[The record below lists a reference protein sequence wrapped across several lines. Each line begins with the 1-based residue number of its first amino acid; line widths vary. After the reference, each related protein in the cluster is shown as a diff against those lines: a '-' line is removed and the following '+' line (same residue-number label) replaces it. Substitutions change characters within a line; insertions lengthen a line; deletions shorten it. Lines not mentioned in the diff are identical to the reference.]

1 MEPTPPELGVGTGSS
16 HGLIVEGREELLYLL
31 GEAAE
36 LEHAACCI
44 YLYAAFTL
52 RAEPGDGLTAAQV
65 PVVAGWKRAINE
77 IALQEMIHL
86 ALVNNLLAALGG
98 APRLGR
104 HNLPQRSPY
113 APEIRL
119 TLAPFSEQTLR
130 RFLYIERPEGM
141 DISSM
146 AGELDH
152 DRPAPPVPTGPLVL
166 PAPQAFSSIGELYR
180 GIERGLRGLVGRYGE
195 QRVFVGSPNAQAS
208 TRYFRVPER
217 MPELIPVAGLASAV
231 QAIQTIV
238 EEGEGARGG
247 WQGAHFGRFLEILE
261 AYRAL
266 AADDPSFAPAR
277 PSVTNPY
284 VRVPR
289 DLLGLATASGPAAPD
304 DPRGVHLIQDST
316 TAAVSD
322 LFNACYAAMLQLL
335 YRFFQHTE
343 ETDAE
348 LSMLGETAVLM
359 MRQVLRPLGEL
370 LTRLPV
376 GPRAPGWTA
385 GPSFMLTSAT
395 PVTPHKPAAW
405 SILGE
410 RLLELAE
417 VCGGLTAGA
426 PEVLA
431 GVGQRLAA
439 FAAPLLPPDAAALA
453 EPEADVPALAV
464 DPPPTRPP
472 SRASTGTSG
481 RCSPRGTGP
490 PCAGRSTSGRSRRCG
505 STPRPSSTRS
515 PRAACRVTAP
525 GRPSGSRCSA
535 GGCRPAAQTDE
546 AAYDRKFS
554 QWSGLRHWLRWR
566 RFSSRRI
573 QLS

>member
-1 MEPTPPELGVGTGSS
+1 MEPTPPELGAATGSP
-16 HGLIVEGREELLYLL
+16 HGLVVEGREQLLYLL

-36 LEHAACCI
+36 VEHAACCI

-65 PVVAGWKRAINE
+65 PAVAAWKRTINQ

-141 DISSM
+141 DISSI

-166 PAPQAFSSIGELYR
+166 PAPQAFSSVGQLYR
-180 GIERGLRGLVGRYGE
+180 GIEWGLRGLVDRYGE
-195 QRVFVGSPNAQAS
+195 ERVFVGSPNAQAS

-217 MPELIPVAGLASAV
+217 MPELIPVTGLASAV

-247 WQGAHFGRFLEILE
+247 WQRAHFGRFLEILE

-266 AADDPSFAPAR
+266 AAADPSFAPAH
-277 PSVTNPY
+277 PAVTNPY

-304 DPRGVHLIQDST
+304 DPRGVHLIQDRY
-316 TAAVSD
+316 TATVSD
-322 LFNACYAAMLQLL
+322 LFNACYGAMLQLL

-343 ETDAE
+343 ETDEE
-348 LSMLGETAVLM
+348 LEMLGQTSVLM
-359 MRQVLRPLGEL
+359 MLQVIRPLGEL

-410 RLLELAE
+410 RLRELAE

-431 GVGQRLAA
+431 EVGERLAA
-439 FAAPLLPPDAAALA
+439 FAGPLLPPDATGRR
-453 EPEADVPALAV
+453 PEADVPALAV
-464 DPPPTRPP
+464 DPPSGDPAPSFDRDIRPLFTAQD
-472 SRASTGTSG
+472 RAAMRWSFDLWEVASV
-481 RCSPRGTGP
+481 RQHAEAILDQVA
-490 PCAGRSTSGRSRRCG
+490 AGRMPCYGPWSAEQVELFRRW
-505 STPRPSSTRS
+505 
-515 PRAACRVTAP
+515 VQ
-525 GRPSGSRCSA
+525 A
-535 GGCRPAAQTDE
+535 GGPD
-546 AAYDRKFS
+546 
-554 QWSGLRHWLRWR
+554 
-566 RFSSRRI
+566 
-573 QLS
+573 

>member
-1 MEPTPPELGVGTGSS
+1 MEPIPPELGAATGSP

-52 RAEPGDGLTAAQV
+52 RAEPGAGLTAAQV
-65 PVVAGWKRAINE
+65 PAVAGWKRAINQ

-141 DISSM
+141 DISSI

-166 PAPQAFSSIGELYR
+166 PAPQAFSSIGQLYR
-180 GIERGLRGLVGRYGE
+180 GIEGGLRGLVDRYGE
-195 QRVFVGSPNAQAS
+195 GQVFVGSPNAQAS
-208 TRYFRVPER
+208 TRYFRVPDR
-217 MPELIPVAGLASAV
+217 MPELIPVTGLASAV
-231 QAIQTIV
+231 MAIETIV

-261 AYRAL
+261 AYRAMQ
-266 AADDPSFAPAR
+266 AADPSFAPAR

-289 DLLGLATASGPAAPD
+289 DLLGLATVSGPAAPD
-304 DPRGVHLIQDST
+304 DPRGIHLIQDRY
-316 TAAVSD
+316 TAAISD

-348 LSMLGETAVLM
+348 LSMLGETALLM
-359 MRQVLRPLGEL
+359 MLQIIRPLGEL
-370 LTRLPV
+370 LTSLPV
-376 GPRAPGWTA
+376 GPHAPGMTA

-405 SILGE
+405 IILGE
-410 RLLELAE
+410 RLQELAE
-417 VCGGLTAGA
+417 VCDGLTAGA

-431 GVGQRLAA
+431 GVRQRLAA
-439 FAAPLLPPDAAALA
+439 CAASLEPPDAAGR
-453 EPEADVPALAV
+453 EPEAGVPARPA
-464 DPPPTRPP
+464 DPPAAADTVPSFALDIRPLFTERD
-472 SRASTGTSG
+472 RAAMRWAFDLGEVASV
-481 RCSPRGTGP
+481 RQHADAILEQVA
-490 PCAGRSTSGRSRRCG
+490 AGRMPCDAAWPPERVALFHRWVQAG
-505 STPRPSSTRS
+505 SP
-515 PRAACRVTAP
+515 
-525 GRPSGSRCSA
+525 
-535 GGCRPAAQTDE
+535 D
-546 AAYDRKFS
+546 
-554 QWSGLRHWLRWR
+554 
-566 RFSSRRI
+566 
-573 QLS
+573 

>member
-1 MEPTPPELGVGTGSS
+1 MEPTPPEPGAGTGAG

-36 LEHAACCI
+36 LEHAACCS

-52 RAEPGDGLTAAQV
+52 RADPGDGLTAAQV
-65 PVVAGWKRAINE
+65 PVVAGWKRTINE
-77 IALQEMIHL
+77 IALQEMLHL

-119 TLAPFSEQTLR
+119 TLAPFSDQTLR
-130 RFLYIERPEGM
+130 RFLHIERPEGM

-166 PAPQAFSSIGELYR
+166 PAPQAFSSIGQLYR

-195 QRVFVGSPNAQAS
+195 GQVFVGSPNAQAS
-208 TRYFRVPER
+208 TRYFRVPQR
-217 MPELIPVAGLASAV
+217 MPELIPVTGLASAV
-231 QAIQTIV
+231 QAIETIV
-238 EEGEGARGG
+238 EEGEGARGS
-247 WQGAHFGRFLEILE
+247 WQGAHFGRFLTILE
-261 AYRAL
+261 EYRAL
-266 AADDPSFAPAR
+266 AAADPAFAPAR

-289 DLLGLATASGPAAPD
+289 DLLGLATASGPATPD
-304 DPRGVHLIQDST
+304 DPRGVHLIQDPT

-335 YRFFQHTE
+335 YRLFQHTE
-343 ETDAE
+343 ETDEE
-348 LSMLGETAVLM
+348 LEMLGQTSVLM
-359 MRQVLRPLGEL
+359 MLQVIGPLGEL

-376 GPRAPGWTA
+376 GPHAPGMTA

-405 SILGE
+405 TILGE
-410 RLLELAE
+410 RLRELAE
-417 VCGGLTAGA
+417 VCDGLTAGA

-431 GVGQRLAA
+431 VVGQRLAA
-439 FAAPLLPPDAAALA
+439 FAAPLGSAGAALA
-453 EPEADVPALAV
+453 EPEAGVPVRAV
-464 DPPPTRPP
+464 DPPADQATVPSFDRDIRPLFTERD
-472 SRASTGTSG
+472 RAAMRWAFDLWEVASV
-481 RCSPRGTGP
+481 RQHAEAILDQVA
-490 PCAGRSTSGRSRRCG
+490 AGRMPCD
-505 STPRPSSTRS
+505 
-515 PRAACRVTAP
+515 TAWP
-525 GRPSGSRCSA
+525 AEQVALFHRWVQA
-535 GGCRPAAQTDE
+535 GGPD
-546 AAYDRKFS
+546 
-554 QWSGLRHWLRWR
+554 
-566 RFSSRRI
+566 
-573 QLS
+573 

>member
-1 MEPTPPELGVGTGSS
+1 MEPTPPEQGAATGSP
-16 HGLIVEGREELLYLL
+16 HGLIVESREELLYLL

-36 LEHAACCI
+36 VEHAACCI

-52 RAEPGDGLTAAQV
+52 RAEPSDGLTAAQV
-65 PVVAGWKRAINE
+65 PAVAGWKREINR
-77 IALQEMIHL
+77 IAVQEMIHL

-119 TLAPFSEQTLR
+119 TLAPFDEQTLR

-141 DISSM
+141 DISSI
-146 AGELDH
+146 AGELD
-152 DRPAPPVPTGPLVL
+152 DRPAPPVPAGPLVL
-166 PAPQAFSSIGELYR
+166 PAPQAFSSIGQLYR
-180 GIERGLRGLVGRYGE
+180 GIEWGLRGLVDRYGE
-195 QRVFVGSPNAQAS
+195 ERVFVGSPNAQAS
-208 TRYFRVPER
+208 TRYFRVPDR
-217 MPELIPVAGLASAV
+217 MPELIPVTGLASAV
-231 QAIQTIV
+231 TAIETIV
-238 EEGEGARGG
+238 EEGEGARGS
-247 WQGAHFGRFLEILE
+247 WQGAHFGRFLNILE
-261 AYRAL
+261 AYRAMK
-266 AADDPSFAPAR
+266 AADPSFAPAR

-304 DPRGVHLIQDST
+304 DPRGVHLIQDPT

-335 YRFFQHTE
+335 YRCFQHTE
-343 ETDAE
+343 ETDEE
-348 LSMLGETAVLM
+348 LEMLGQTSVLM
-359 MRQVLRPLGEL
+359 MLQVIRPLGEL

-426 PEVLA
+426 PQELAEV
-431 GVGQRLAA
+431 GERLAA
-439 FAAPLLPPDAAALA
+439 FAAPLLPPDAAGQR
-453 EPEADVPALAV
+453 PEADVPMPAV
-464 DPPPTRPP
+464 D
-472 SRASTGTSG
+472 
-481 RCSPRGTGP
+481 
-490 PCAGRSTSGRSRRCG
+490 
-505 STPRPSSTRS
+505 RPSDDSAPSFDRDIRPLFTARD
-515 PRAACRVTAP
+515 RAAMRWSFDLWEGASVRQHAEAILEQVATGRMPCDAAWPP
-525 GRPSGSRCSA
+525 GSVALFRRWVQAGS
-535 GGCRPAAQTDE
+535 PD
-546 AAYDRKFS
+546 
-554 QWSGLRHWLRWR
+554 
-566 RFSSRRI
+566 
-573 QLS
+573 

>member
-1 MEPTPPELGVGTGSS
+1 MEPTPPELGVATGSG
-16 HGLIVEGREELLYLL
+16 HELIVEGREELLYLL

-36 LEHAACCI
+36 VEHSVCCT

-52 RAEPGDGLTAAQV
+52 RAEPGAGLTAEQL
-65 PVVAGWKRAINE
+65 PVVAGWKRTINQ

-141 DISSM
+141 DISSI

-152 DRPAPPVPTGPLVL
+152 DRPAPPAPTGPLVL
-166 PAPQAFSSIGELYR
+166 PAPQAFSSVGQLYR
-180 GIERGLRGLVGRYGE
+180 GIEWGLRGLVDRYGE
-195 QRVFVGSPNAQAS
+195 ERVFVGSPNAQAS

-217 MPELIPVAGLASAV
+217 MPELIPVTGLASAV

-238 EEGEGARGG
+238 EEGEGCRGG
-247 WQGAHFGRFLEILE
+247 WQRAHFGRFLEILE
-261 AYRAL
+261 AYRTMK
-266 AADDPSFAPAR
+266 AADPSFSPAR

-304 DPRGVHLIQDST
+304 DPRGVHLIQDQY

-359 MRQVLRPLGEL
+359 MRQVIRPLGEL
-370 LTRLPV
+370 LARLPV
-376 GPRAPGWTA
+376 GPQAPGMTA
-385 GPSFMLTSAT
+385 GPSFMVTSAP

-405 SILGE
+405 TILGE
-410 RLLELAE
+410 RLRELAE
-417 VCGGLTAGA
+417 VCDGLTAGA
-426 PEVLA
+426 PEVLV
-431 GVGQRLAA
+431 GVRQQLAA
-439 FAAPLLPPDAAALA
+439 FAAPLGPPDAADRAPQA
-453 EPEADVPALAV
+453 GVPVQAV
-464 DPPPTRPP
+464 DPPGEAAVP
-472 SRASTGTSG
+472 SFERDIRSLFTERDRAAMRWAFDLGEVASV
-481 RCSPRGTGP
+481 REHADAILEQVA
-490 PCAGRSTSGRSRRCG
+490 AGRMPCDAAWPAERVALFRRWVQAG
-505 STPRPSSTRS
+505 SP
-515 PRAACRVTAP
+515 
-525 GRPSGSRCSA
+525 
-535 GGCRPAAQTDE
+535 D
-546 AAYDRKFS
+546 
-554 QWSGLRHWLRWR
+554 
-566 RFSSRRI
+566 
-573 QLS
+573 

>member
-1 MEPTPPELGVGTGSS
+1 MEPTPSERGAATGSP
-16 HGLIVEGREELLYLL
+16 HGLIVEGREQLLYLL

-36 LEHAACCI
+36 VEHAACCI

-52 RAEPGDGLTAAQV
+52 RAEPGEGLTAAQL

-119 TLAPFSEQTLR
+119 TLAPFNEQTLR

-141 DISSM
+141 DISSI

-152 DRPAPPVPTGPLVL
+152 DRPAPPVPTRPLVL
-166 PAPQAFSSIGELYR
+166 PAPQAFSSIGQLYR
-180 GIERGLRGLVGRYGE
+180 GIEWGLRGLVDRYGE
-195 QRVFVGSPNAQAS
+195 ERVFVGSPNAQAS
-208 TRYFRVPER
+208 TRYFHVPER
-217 MPELIPVAGLASAV
+217 MPELIPVTGLASAV

-238 EEGEGARGG
+238 EEGEGCRGG

-261 AYRAL
+261 AYRAMQ
-266 AADDPSFAPAR
+266 AADPSFSPAR

-289 DLLGLATASGPAAPD
+289 DLLALATASGPAAPD
-304 DPRGVHLIQDST
+304 DPRGVHLIQDPT

-335 YRFFQHTE
+335 YRCFQHTE
-343 ETDAE
+343 ETDEE
-348 LSMLGETAVLM
+348 LEMLGQTSVLM
-359 MRQVLRPLGEL
+359 MLQVIRPLGEL

-417 VCGGLTAGA
+417 VCGRFTAGT

-431 GVGQRLAA
+431 EVGERLAA
-439 FAAPLLPPDAAALA
+439 FAAPLLPRDDAGRR
-453 EPEADVPALAV
+453 PEADVPALAA
-464 DPPPTRPP
+464 DPPSGDLAPSFDRDIRPLFTARD
-472 SRASTGTSG
+472 RAAMRWSFDLGEVASV
-481 RCSPRGTGP
+481 RQHADAILEQVA
-490 PCAGRSTSGRSRRCG
+490 AGRMPCYGPWSAEQVELFRRWIQAG
-505 STPRPSSTRS
+505 SP
-515 PRAACRVTAP
+515 
-525 GRPSGSRCSA
+525 
-535 GGCRPAAQTDE
+535 D
-546 AAYDRKFS
+546 
-554 QWSGLRHWLRWR
+554 
-566 RFSSRRI
+566 
-573 QLS
+573 

>member
-1 MEPTPPELGVGTGSS
+1 MEPTPPERGAATGPP

-36 LEHAACCI
+36 VEHAACCI

-65 PVVAGWKRAINE
+65 PAVAEWKRGINR

-98 APRLGR
+98 APRLVR

-119 TLAPFSEQTLR
+119 TLAPFNEQTLR

-141 DISSM
+141 DISSI

-166 PAPQAFSSIGELYR
+166 PAPQAFSSVGQLYR
-180 GIERGLRGLVGRYGE
+180 GIEWGLRGLVDRYGE
-195 QRVFVGSPNAQAS
+195 ERVFVGSPNAQAS

-217 MPELIPVAGLASAV
+217 MPELIPVTGLASAV

-238 EEGEGARGG
+238 EEGEGCRGD
-247 WQGAHFGRFLEILE
+247 WQEAHFGRFLNMLE
-261 AYRAL
+261 SYRAMK
-266 AADDPSFAPAR
+266 AADPSFSPAR

-304 DPRGVHLIQDST
+304 DPRGVHLIQDPT

-343 ETDAE
+343 ETDEE
-348 LSMLGETAVLM
+348 LGMLGQTSVLM
-359 MRQVLRPLGEL
+359 MLQVIRPLGEL

-376 GPRAPGWTA
+376 GPWAPGWTA

-417 VCGGLTAGA
+417 VCGGLTAA

-431 GVGQRLAA
+431 EVGERLAA
-439 FAAPLLPPDAAALA
+439 FAAPLLPPDAAGRR
-453 EPEADVPALAV
+453 PETDVPALAV
-464 DPPPTRPP
+464 DPSSGDPAPSFDRDIRPLFTARD
-472 SRASTGTSG
+472 RAAMRWSFDLWEIASV
-481 RCSPRGTGP
+481 RQHAEAILDQVA
-490 PCAGRSTSGRSRRCG
+490 AGRMPCYGPWSAEQVELFRRW
-505 STPRPSSTRS
+505 
-515 PRAACRVTAP
+515 VQ
-525 GRPSGSRCSA
+525 A
-535 GGCRPAAQTDE
+535 GGPD
-546 AAYDRKFS
+546 
-554 QWSGLRHWLRWR
+554 
-566 RFSSRRI
+566 
-573 QLS
+573 

>member
-1 MEPTPPELGVGTGSS
+1 MEPTPPELGANTGSP
-16 HGLIVEGREELLYLL
+16 HELIVEGREQLLYLL

-36 LEHAACCI
+36 LEHAVCCI

-52 RAEPGDGLTAAQV
+52 RAEPGAGLTAAQV
-65 PVVAGWKRAINE
+65 PAVAGWKRAINQ

-141 DISSM
+141 DISSI

-166 PAPQAFSSIGELYR
+166 PAPQAFSSIGQLYR
-180 GIERGLRGLVGRYGE
+180 GIEWGLRGLVDRYGE
-195 QRVFVGSPNAQAS
+195 ERVFVGSPNAQAS

-217 MPELIPVAGLASAV
+217 MPELIPVTGLASAV

-247 WQGAHFGRFLEILE
+247 WQRAHFGRFLEILE
-261 AYRAL
+261 AYRAMK
-266 AADDPSFAPAR
+266 AADPSFSPAR

-304 DPRGVHLIQDST
+304 DPRGVHLIQDPT

-348 LSMLGETAVLM
+348 LEHARGD
-359 MRQVLRPLGEL
+359 
-370 LTRLPV
+370 
-376 GPRAPGWTA
+376 RAADDAPD
-385 GPSFMLTSAT
+385 
-395 PVTPHKPAAW
+395 HPAA
-405 SILGE
+405 G
-410 RLLELAE
+410 RAADQAAGRAARPRHDRRAELHAHQRDPGDPAQA
-417 VCGGLTAGA
+417 GGLEHPRRTATGAGRGVRRPDRGRAGGVGWGRRAAGGVRGVAGA
-426 PEVLA
+426 
-431 GVGQRLAA
+431 
-439 FAAPLLPPDAAALA
+439 
-453 EPEADVPALAV
+453 
-464 DPPPTRPP
+464 T
-472 SRASTGTSG
+472 
-481 RCSPRGTGP
+481 
-490 PCAGRSTSGRSRRCG
+490 
-505 STPRPSSTRS
+505 
-515 PRAACRVTAP
+515 
-525 GRPSGSRCSA
+525 
-535 GGCRPAAQTDE
+535 
-546 AAYDRKFS
+546 
-554 QWSGLRHWLRWR
+554 
-566 RFSSRRI
+566 
-573 QLS
+573 

>member
-1 MEPTPPELGVGTGSS
+1 MEPTPPELGPATGSP

-36 LEHAACCI
+36 VEHAACCI

-52 RAEPGDGLTAAQV
+52 RAEPGDGLTVAQV
-65 PVVAGWKRAINE
+65 PTVAGWKREINR

-141 DISSM
+141 DISSI
-146 AGELDH
+146 AGGLDY

-166 PAPQAFSSIGELYR
+166 PAPQAFSSVGQLYR
-180 GIERGLRGLVGRYGE
+180 GIESGLRGLVDRYGE
-195 QRVFVGSPNAQAS
+195 ERVFVGSPNAQAS
-208 TRYFRVPER
+208 TRYFRVPEQ
-217 MPELIPVAGLASAV
+217 MPQLIPVTGLVSAA

-247 WQGAHFGRFLEILE
+247 WQRAHFGRFLEILE
-261 AYRAL
+261 AYRAMK
-266 AADDPSFAPAR
+266 AADPSFSPAR

-289 DLLGLATASGPAAPD
+289 DLLGLATASGRAAPD
-304 DPRGVHLIQDST
+304 DPRGVHLIQDPT

-335 YRFFQHTE
+335 YRLFQHSE
-343 ETDAE
+343 ETDEE
-348 LSMLGETAVLM
+348 LEMLGQTSVLM
-359 MRQVLRPLGEL
+359 MVQVIRPLGEL
-370 LTRLPV
+370 LTTLPV

-417 VCGGLTAGA
+417 VCGGLTEEA
-426 PEVLA
+426 PDVLA
-431 GVGQRLAA
+431 KVGERLAA
-439 FAAPLLPPDAAALA
+439 FAASLLQPGAAGRS
-453 EPEADVPALAV
+453 PEADVPALAV
-464 DPPPTRPP
+464 DPPSGEAPSFDRDIRPLFTAQD
-472 SRASTGTSG
+472 RAAMRWSFDLWEVASV
-481 RCSPRGTGP
+481 RQHAEAILDQVA
-490 PCAGRSTSGRSRRCG
+490 AGRMPCEGPWSAEQVELFRRW
-505 STPRPSSTRS
+505 
-515 PRAACRVTAP
+515 VQ
-525 GRPSGSRCSA
+525 A
-535 GGCRPAAQTDE
+535 GGPD
-546 AAYDRKFS
+546 
-554 QWSGLRHWLRWR
+554 
-566 RFSSRRI
+566 
-573 QLS
+573 

>member
-1 MEPTPPELGVGTGSS
+1 MEPTPPELGAATGSP
-16 HGLIVEGREELLYLL
+16 HGLIVEGREQLLYLL

-36 LEHAACCI
+36 VEHAACCI

-65 PVVAGWKRAINE
+65 PAVAGWKRGINQ

-141 DISSM
+141 DISSI

-166 PAPQAFSSIGELYR
+166 PAPQAFSSIGQLYR
-180 GIERGLRGLVGRYGE
+180 GIELGLRGLVDRYGE
-195 QRVFVGSPNAQAS
+195 ERVFVGSPNAQAS
-208 TRYFRVPER
+208 TRYFHVPER
-217 MPELIPVAGLASAV
+217 MPELIPVTGLASAV

-238 EEGEGARGG
+238 EEGEGARGN

-261 AYRAL
+261 AYRAMK
-266 AADDPSFAPAR
+266 AADPSFSPAR

-304 DPRGVHLIQDST
+304 DPRGVHLIQDPT

-343 ETDAE
+343 ETDEE
-348 LSMLGETAVLM
+348 LEMLGQTSVLM
-359 MRQVLRPLGEL
+359 MLQVIRPLGEL

-376 GPRAPGWTA
+376 GPQAPGWTA

-410 RLLELAE
+410 RLRELAE
-417 VCGGLTAGA
+417 VCDGLTAGA

-431 GVGQRLAA
+431 GVGERLAA
-439 FAAPLLPPDAAALA
+439 CAASLEQPDAAGR
-453 EPEADVPALAV
+453 EPEAGVPARAV
-464 DPPPTRPP
+464 DPPAAADTVPSFARDIRPLFTERD
-472 SRASTGTSG
+472 RAAMRWAFDLGEVASV
-481 RCSPRGTGP
+481 RQHADAILEQVA
-490 PCAGRSTSGRSRRCG
+490 AGRMPCDAAWPAERVALFHRWVRAG
-505 STPRPSSTRS
+505 SP
-515 PRAACRVTAP
+515 
-525 GRPSGSRCSA
+525 
-535 GGCRPAAQTDE
+535 D
-546 AAYDRKFS
+546 
-554 QWSGLRHWLRWR
+554 
-566 RFSSRRI
+566 
-573 QLS
+573 

>member
-1 MEPTPPELGVGTGSS
+1 MEPTPPELGAAGGSA

-52 RAEPGDGLTAAQV
+52 QADPGEGLTAAQV
-65 PVVAGWKRAINE
+65 PAVAGWKRTINQ

-130 RFLYIERPEGM
+130 RFLYIERPEEM
-141 DISSM
+141 DISTM

-166 PAPQAFSSIGELYR
+166 PAPQAFSSIGQLYR
-180 GIERGLRGLVGRYGE
+180 GIERGLHGLVDRYGE
-195 QRVFVGSPNAQAS
+195 ERVFVGSPNAQAS
-208 TRYFRVPER
+208 TRYFQVPDR
-217 MPELIPVAGLASAV
+217 MPELIPVTGLASAV

-261 AYRAL
+261 AYRAMK
-266 AADDPSFAPAR
+266 AADPSFSPAR

-304 DPRGVHLIQDST
+304 DPRGVHLIQDSY

-348 LSMLGETAVLM
+348 LSMLGQTSVLM
-359 MRQVLRPLGEL
+359 MLQVIRPLGEL

-376 GPRAPGWTA
+376 GPHAPGMTA

-431 GVGQRLAA
+431 EVGERLAA
-439 FAAPLLPPDAAALA
+439 FAAPLLPPDAAGRR
-453 EPEADVPALAV
+453 PEAGVPALAV
-464 DPPPTRPP
+464 DPPADQATVPSFDRDIRPLF
-472 SRASTGTSG
+472 RARDRAAMRWAFDLGEVASV
-481 RCSPRGTGP
+481 RQHAEAILDQVA
-490 PCAGRSTSGRSRRCG
+490 AGRMPCDGPWPAEQVELFRRWVQAG
-505 STPRPSSTRS
+505 SP
-515 PRAACRVTAP
+515 
-525 GRPSGSRCSA
+525 
-535 GGCRPAAQTDE
+535 D
-546 AAYDRKFS
+546 
-554 QWSGLRHWLRWR
+554 
-566 RFSSRRI
+566 
-573 QLS
+573 